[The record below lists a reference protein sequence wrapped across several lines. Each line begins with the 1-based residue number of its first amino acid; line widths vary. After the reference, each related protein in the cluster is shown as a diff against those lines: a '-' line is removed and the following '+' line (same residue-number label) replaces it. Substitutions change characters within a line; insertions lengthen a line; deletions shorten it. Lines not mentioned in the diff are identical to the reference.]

1 MVVPLYVLVCL
12 VVGWLCVVRWFALAA
27 HSAVGQL
34 CKYTLEPYIVHP
46 DEVAEIVATV
56 PHITEMLEASYLH
69 DVIED
74 TKVSEL
80 DIRNCFGPIVAHF
93 VSGLTNFAKP
103 ADGNRQRRFEINCLH
118 KKALCAEVQ
127 TIKVADLISN
137 TSTIVE
143 YDPKFAKVYLEEK
156 RQMLDMLTKANPDLI
171 RRARSI
177 LKESF
182 YKLEKTA

>member
-1 MVVPLYVLVCL
+1 MVVPLYEQARQDAGRLRAA
-12 VVGWLCVVRWFALAA
+12 RWFALAA

-34 CKYTLEPYIVHP
+34 RKYTLEPYIVHP

-56 PHITEMLEASYLH
+56 PHITEMLEASKQQNKNK
-69 DVIED
+69 E
-74 TKVSEL
+74 TKETEQNKHKSK
-80 DIRNCFGPIVAHF
+80 GPIVAHY

-118 KKALCAEVQ
+118 LKAQCAEVQ
-127 TIKVADLISN
+127 PIKVADLISY